1 MTQKAKAVAIQKEYA
16 KKSQIKEIWRR
27 MKKNKL
33 AMIGLAI
40 FCILV
45 AMSLSADLIADY
57 QESAIK
63 QAGSIRL
70 QPPSWEHYFGTDQYG
85 RDLLARMVHGS
96 RVSLSIGFFTTGI
109 SLLIGGILGAMTGY
123 YGGIF
128 DEIVMRLMDIL
139 LSIPSILLAIA
150 IVSAMRPSLLN
161 LLIAITIS
169 QIPGFTR
176 IVRSTVLTVVGE
188 DYIEAARACGSKDF
202 RIITN
207 DVLPNAI
214 GPIIVQ
220 GTMSVAKMIL
230 LGAGLSFIGLGIQP
244 PQPEWGYMLSEA
256 REYMRDYPYLV
267 VIPGIA
273 IAISVFSINLIG
285 DGLRDALDPRLKN

>member
-1 MTQKAKAVAIQKEYA
+1 MTQEANAVAIEKKYA

-33 AMIGLAI
+33 AMIGLVI

-63 QAGSIRL
+63 QDGSIRL

-150 IVSAMRPSLLN
+150 IVSAMGPSLLN

-230 LGAGLSFIGLGIQP
+230 LAAGLSFIGLGIQP

>member
-1 MTQKAKAVAIQKEYA
+1 MTQEANAVAIEKKYA

-33 AMIGLAI
+33 AMIGLVI

-63 QAGSIRL
+63 QNGSLRL

-150 IVSAMRPSLLN
+150 IVSAMGPSLLN

-230 LGAGLSFIGLGIQP
+230 LAAGLSFIGLGIQP

>member
-1 MTQKAKAVAIQKEYA
+1 MTQEAKAVAIQKEYA

-33 AMIGLAI
+33 AMIGLVI

-63 QAGSIRL
+63 QDGSIRL

-150 IVSAMRPSLLN
+150 IVSAMGPSLLN
-161 LLIAITIS
+161 LLNAITIS

-230 LGAGLSFIGLGIQP
+230 LAAGLSFIGLGIQP